1 MTGATAAILTGLLA
15 LAGESTT
22 DDRWVG
28 NIGGPF
34 AEASRTALLVART
47 AWATAEQAPEIQA
60 VREEAVAEAEKR
72 LHASLQRMA
81 GFTAAPGA
89 GDALRGNLLA
99 PVANRPLNAGFGLRP
114 RFSSPTEARH
124 SGLSFAVKGDE
135 PVVACARGVVAQSVT
150 LPGLGRLLIVEHGNQ
165 LLSVYAGLSSVAV
178 AVGQPVAAGEPLGTA
193 GERSVYG
200 QRELYFELRQAGIP
214 IDPLRWFQPTRL
226 TAPKLIPPWRQPPP
240 ARASNR

>member
-1 MTGATAAILTGLLA
+1 MTGATAAILTALLA
-15 LAGESTT
+15 LAGESTS

-34 AEASRTALLVART
+34 AEATRAALLVART

-60 VREEAVAEAEKR
+60 VREEAVTEAEKR
-72 LHASLQRMA
+72 LHTGLQRMA
-81 GFTAAPGA
+81 GFTAAPDA
-89 GDALRGNLLA
+89 GEALRGTMLP

-114 RFSSPTEARH
+114 RFTSPTEARH
-124 SGLSFAVKGDE
+124 TGLSFSVKGDE

-150 LPGLGRLLIVEHGNQ
+150 LPGLGRLIIVEHGDQ
-165 LLSVYAGLSSVAV
+165 LLSVYAGLTAVAV
-178 AVGQPVAAGEPLGTA
+178 AVGQPVAAGETLGTA

-214 IDPLRWFQPTRL
+214 IDPLRWFRPTRL
-226 TAPKLIPPWRQPPP
+226 AVPKLIPPWRQPPP
-240 ARASNR
+240 DRASNP